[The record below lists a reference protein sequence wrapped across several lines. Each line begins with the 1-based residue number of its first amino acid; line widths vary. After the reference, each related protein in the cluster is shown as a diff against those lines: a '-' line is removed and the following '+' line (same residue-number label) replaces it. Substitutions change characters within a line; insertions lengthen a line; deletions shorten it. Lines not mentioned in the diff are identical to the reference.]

1 MLKIDFLCETNSDKC
16 MINTAVFTMPNG
28 TRLTID
34 RTETEYSFGEYGHMH
49 MTWKNCYLWAI
60 NDCCIFG
67 DRLAYLDIERDLS
80 ELLCGSTLEFELEDD
95 AFLDCPDYKVKCISY
110 TI

>member
-1 MLKIDFLCETNSDKC
+1 MDISFLCKTNSDKC

-34 RTETEYSFGEYGHMH
+34 RTETEYLFDKDGFMH
-49 MTWKNCYLWAI
+49 MTWKHCYLWAI
-60 NDCCIFG
+60 NDCYIFG
-67 DRLAYLDIERDLS
+67 DKLAYLDFERDVS
-80 ELLCGSTLEFELEDD
+80 ELFNCSTLEFELEDD
-95 AFLDCPDYKVKCISY
+95 AFLDCPDYKVECICY